1 MTQRQKMKIAGLQT
15 LSLVDFPGCTA
26 TAVFLQGCNF
36 RCGYCQNPDLVTCKK
51 DFGYSEKDLFDFLDK
66 RRNMIE
72 GVVVTGGEP
81 TVNGTLP
88 AFIRR
93 IKELGFKVKLDTN
106 GTDPDQLEGLL
117 REYLIDYIAV
127 DIKTSFEKYGLVT
140 DMTEVECSVSESI
153 RIAILST
160 TPYEFR
166 TTCVPGIVDAEDFR
180 KIGEVVK
187 GAKKYCLQQFRP
199 EVTYDPAF
207 RDIRPYSKNDLENFR
222 GILAEYVEEVGIR
235 GI

>member
-1 MTQRQKMKIAGLQT
+1 MKIAGLQT
-15 LSLVDFPGCTA
+15 LSLVDFPGYTA
-26 TAVFLQGCNF
+26 AAVFLQGCNF
-36 RCGYCQNPDLVTCKK
+36 RCGYCQNPDLVTCDK
-51 DFGYSEKDLFDFLDK
+51 DFGFSEKDLFDFLNK
-66 RRNMIE
+66 RRNMLD

-81 TVNGTLP
+81 TVYEDLS

-106 GTDPDQLEGLL
+106 GTNPYQVEALL
-117 REYLIDYIAV
+117 REYLIDYVAV

-140 DMTEVECSVSESI
+140 DMAGVEESVSESI
-153 RIAILST
+153 MTTILST

-166 TTCVPGIVDAEDFR
+166 TTCVPGIIDRDDFR
-180 KIGEVVK
+180 KIGEFVR

-199 EVTYDPAF
+199 DVTYDAVF
-207 RDIRPYSKNDLENFR
+207 RGIKPYSKEDLESFR
-222 GILAEYVEEVGIR
+222 DILAEYVAEVEIR